1 MLELRTVIGAY
12 FVINGVVLIV
22 YGILMPSHMSPGLQS
37 NLNLIWGF
45 VLLFFGLFM
54 LLAGA
59 QAHKHDKQ
67 RTSDSARDPDK

>member
-22 YGILMPSHMSPGLQS
+22 YGILMPSHIVQES

-59 QAHKHDKQ
+59 QVHKPEIAQ
-67 RTSDSARDPDK
+67 ASDDAPSVPEE

>member
-22 YGILMPSHMSPGLQS
+22 YGVLMPSHMSMS
-37 NLNLIWGF
+37 EANNLNIIWGF

-59 QAHKHDKQ
+59 QAHKHDSKE
-67 RTSDSARDPDK
+67 TSDAAAPDK

>member
-59 QAHKHDKQ
+59 QAHKRDKEKA
-67 RTSDSARDPDK
+67 SDVSAAPDK